1 MLRSSDAGETWN
13 IEIID
18 KYFVS
23 LNPFNDTHFFALDDS
38 TRLFKTTDS
47 GLTFTEVD
55 TTRNIHYTNLEVL
68 PMIYYDRDSVHIYRV
83 SKDEKGYY
91 LSVSGSEGEVNSLQI
106 VYRND
111 DLFYVTIDDS
121 ISGTVYL
128 TDGQNIYY
136 SSDYT
141 QSFSLYK
148 TLKDNL
154 VGIYKK
160 PNTDTLYTATSFS
173 IYEVTSSSITEI
185 LNIVSVDNEITFP
198 AEYILLQNY
207 PNPFNPA
214 TTIRYQLPERSF
226 VSIKVFDILGREVA
240 TLVNEEKPVG
250 SYEVQFKGNSLTS
263 GIYFYQLKAGDYS
276 ETKKMIFLK

>member
-1 MLRSSDAGETWN
+1 M
-13 IEIID
+13 
-18 KYFVS
+18 
-23 LNPFNDTHFFALDDS
+23 
-38 TRLFKTTDS
+38 
-47 GLTFTEVD
+47 
-55 TTRNIHYTNLEVL
+55 
-68 PMIYYDRDSVHIYRV
+68 
-83 SKDEKGYY
+83 
-91 LSVSGSEGEVNSLQI
+91 
-106 VYRND
+106 
-111 DLFYVTIDDS
+111 
-121 ISGTVYL
+121 

-226 VSIKVFDILGREVA
+226 VSIKVFDILGKEVA